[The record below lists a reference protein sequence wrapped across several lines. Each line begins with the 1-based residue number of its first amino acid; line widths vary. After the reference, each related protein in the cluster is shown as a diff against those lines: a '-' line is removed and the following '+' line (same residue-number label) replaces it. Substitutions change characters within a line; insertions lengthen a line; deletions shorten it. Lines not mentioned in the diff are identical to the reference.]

1 MCFARKKRLRRGD
14 VPNGLKFIFLERKLN
29 VCYKKNKCKKIID
42 FFLGAR
48 RRQSLMNDPQ
58 RTRSDLLST
67 EDHAAV
73 FEEIRYVISLM
84 DPMYDFLT
92 FASVQADVIRLFQGD
107 FPGYRACNTR
117 YHDLEHTMAVTLAVV
132 RLLHGAFVR
141 GISFSSHELTLG
153 VICAFFHDAGLIQ
166 TENDLEGSGA
176 KYTAN
181 HEERSID
188 FMRGYFAAK
197 NFSRQ
202 DLDDCAAI
210 ITSTK
215 LSVVPA
221 DIEFRNESIRMLGN
235 ILGSADLLAQMADRK
250 YLEKLLLLF
259 QEFNEAGLPGFN
271 SELELL
277 RKTEDFYERV
287 VQKRLCH
294 DFNDIGRYMRDH
306 FRTRW
311 QIDTDLYRESVQR
324 NIQYLQ
330 TVIAECKDHRQCGQ
344 YLETL
349 RRNHMSGKSNCR

>member
-1 MCFARKKRLRRGD
+1 MNEPRRT
-14 VPNGLKFIFLERKLN
+14 F
-29 VCYKKNKCKKIID
+29 
-42 FFLGAR
+42 
-48 RRQSLMNDPQ
+48 
-58 RTRSDLLST
+58 SDLLSA
-67 EDHAAV
+67 EDSAAV
-73 FEEIRYVISLM
+73 FEEIRYLIFLM
-84 DPMYDFLT
+84 DPVYDFMT

-117 YHDLEHTMAVTLAVV
+117 YHDLEHTMAVTLAVF

-141 GISFSSHELTLG
+141 GISFSSHELTLAL
-153 VICAFFHDAGLIQ
+153 ICALFHDVGLIQ
-166 TENDLEGSGA
+166 TDTDLEGSGA

-181 HEERSID
+181 HEERSIE
-188 FMRGYFAAK
+188 FTRRYLGAK

-210 ITSTK
+210 ITCTK
-215 LSVVPA
+215 LSKVPA
-221 DIEFRNESIRMLGN
+221 DIAFRHETVRMLGN

-259 QEFNEAGLPGFN
+259 QEFDEAGLPGFN

-277 RKTEDFYERV
+277 RKTEEFYERV
-287 VQKRLCH
+287 VQKRLRQ
-294 DFNDIGRYMRDH
+294 DFDDVDRYMRDH

-311 QIDTDLYRESVQR
+311 QVDADLYRDSVRR

-349 RRNHMSGKSNCR
+349 RRNDLNGKADCRQT